1 MQPVGEALEAGPGY
15 GRGALGAE
23 PVGSTPAEFG
33 AFVRAEHARWSKV
46 IREKGI
52 RSE

>member
-1 MQPVGEALEAGPGY
+1 VLRLPQVRERLA
-15 GRGALGAE
+15 ALGAE
-23 PVGSTPAEFG
+23 PVGSTPDEFG
-33 AFVRAEHARWSKV
+33 AFIRAERTRWGAI

>member
-33 AFVRAEHARWSKV
+33 AFVRAENARWGRI